1 MTTRNRPAARA
12 GKIIYWIATILLGFG
27 MLQSGIFALLKTKEW
42 IDLVT
47 GLGYPVYFLTILGI
61 WKILGVITILIPR
74 FKLLKEWAYAGF
86 FFAMTGAFISHLAIG
101 DYAIKAIA
109 GPAFQ
114 IAFIILS
121 WYFRPADRKIIFV
134 NQ

>member
-47 GLGYPVYFLTILGI
+47 GLGYPVYFFDHTRYLENSWSYNYFNSTI
-61 WKILGVITILIPR
+61 
-74 FKLLKEWAYAGF
+74 
-86 FFAMTGAFISHLAIG
+86 
-101 DYAIKAIA
+101 
-109 GPAFQ
+109 
-114 IAFIILS
+114 
-121 WYFRPADRKIIFV
+121 
-134 NQ
+134 